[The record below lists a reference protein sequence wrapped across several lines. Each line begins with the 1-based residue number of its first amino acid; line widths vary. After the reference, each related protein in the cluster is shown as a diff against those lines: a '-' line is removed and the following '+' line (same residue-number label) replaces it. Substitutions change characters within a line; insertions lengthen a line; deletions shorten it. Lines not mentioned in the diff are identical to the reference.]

1 MIINLS
7 ADWRIKTTEPPQYV
21 VEKFTPGTKGGQRTW
36 VPKAYCNTLDHAVI
50 WIGRRRI
57 LELPGEY
64 NREAL
69 TPLCEALDVIVKDVR
84 TALKTIEVDAL
95 R

>member
-7 ADWRIKTTEPPQYV
+7 ADWRIKTMVPPLQYV
-21 VEKFTPGTKGGQRTW
+21 VEKLTSGTKGGQRIW
-36 VPKAYCNTLDHAVI
+36 KQKAFCNTLDNAVI

-69 TPLCEALDVIVKDVR
+69 TPLCDALDTIVDDVR
-84 TALKTIEVDAL
+84 AALKTVPVDVH
-95 R
+95 